1 MRLKPS
7 GGAGTTAGPPVRR
20 NHGLFFRHFTVNV
33 PARTAYKRMIAT
45 AFMQYCIAQRRPLLN
60 DSPVNERVF
69 NGRQCPIVL
78 VILLQSRS
86 FHCVHHIENALVHV
100 EILI

>member
-20 NHGLFFRHFTVNV
+20 NHGLKYPFIDRRIVQEW
-33 PARTAYKRMIAT
+33 PALCDAILHEGRGDH
-45 AFMQYCIAQRRPLLN
+45 AFIRRSRRYIDGEMPK
-60 DSPVNERVF
+60 E